1 MTTRLQRLAAS
12 GLVAFSLLTLT
23 ACGLM
28 GPAAKPEVGPAGK
41 PTESKPNPPVGERFA
56 AAPDRLYDLE
66 AIAGSLFEGI
76 NKEKWPQAES
86 GLLNLQAAWQDAKA
100 QVGDKKGVKEA
111 DEAIGK
117 LSASVAEKKVTAAY
131 EDLNKFMGAV
141 GDIAKSY
148 KLSPLAD
155 IVTVG
160 NAVRSVSFYV
170 EDNNWSKAASK
181 VKGLEDT
188 WNQVKPGM
196 EQFGILGAVTTTHSH
211 VKQLKDAV
219 NAENKGAV
227 SEQVAGLN
235 ETLGRIRD
243 YYRGK

>member
-1 MTTRLQRLAAS
+1 MAKRICRLTTC
-12 GLVAFSLLTLT
+12 GLLLFSLLALT
-23 ACGLM
+23 GCGLM
-28 GPAAKPEVGPAGK
+28 GPAPKPEVGPAGK
-41 PTESKPNPPVGERFA
+41 PTEAKPNPPVVERFS

-76 NKEKWPQAES
+76 NKENWPQAES
-86 GLLNLQAAWQDAKA
+86 GLYNLQAAWQEAKQ
-100 QVGDKKGVKEA
+100 QVGDKKGVKEG

-117 LSASVAEKKVTAAY
+117 LGDSIAGKKITASY
-131 EDLNKFMGAV
+131 ENLNKFMGSV
-141 GDIAKSY
+141 GDIGKSY

-155 IVTVG
+155 IVAVANG
-160 NAVRSVSFYV
+160 VRSVSFYV

-188 WNQVKPGM
+188 WNQAKPSM

-227 SEQVAGLN
+227 SEQVANLN
-235 ETLGRIRD
+235 ESLGRIRD
-243 YYRGK
+243 YYKGK

>member
-1 MTTRLQRLAAS
+1 MAKRLQRLAAY
-12 GLVAFSLLTLT
+12 GLLLFTLLALT

-28 GPAAKPEVGPAGK
+28 GPAPKPEIGPAGK
-41 PTESKPNPPVGERFA
+41 PTEAKPNPPVGERFG
-56 AAPDRLYDLE
+56 AAPDQLYDLE

-76 NKEKWPQAES
+76 NKENWPQAES
-86 GLLNLQAAWQDAKA
+86 GLYNLQAAWQQAKPV
-100 QVGDKKGVKEA
+100 VGEKKGVKEA
-111 DEAIGK
+111 DEALGK
-117 LSASVAEKKVTAAY
+117 LSGSVADKKVTAAY
-131 EDLNKFMGAV
+131 ENLNKFMGAV
-141 GDIAKSY
+141 GDIGKSY

-155 IVTVG
+155 IVAVG

-188 WNQVKPGM
+188 WNQVKPSM
-196 EQFGILGAVTTTHSH
+196 EQFGILGAVTTTHSR

-227 SEQVAGLN
+227 SEQVANLN
-235 ETLGRIRD
+235 ESLGRIRD

>member
-1 MTTRLQRLAAS
+1 MAKLLRTMTAFCLLLFLLFILA
-12 GLVAFSLLTLT
+12 

-41 PTESKPNPPVGERFA
+41 PTESKPNPPVGERFN

-66 AIAGSLFEGI
+66 AIAGALFEGI
-76 NKEKWPQAES
+76 NKENWPQAES
-86 GLLNLQAAWQDAKA
+86 GLYNLQAAWEQTKPL
-100 QVGDKKGVKEA
+100 VGDMKGVKEA

-117 LSASVAEKKVTAAY
+117 LGGSVADKKVTASY
-131 EDLNKFMGAV
+131 ENLNKFMGAV

-155 IVTVG
+155 IVAVG

-188 WNQVKPGM
+188 WNQVKPSM

-227 SEQVAGLN
+227 GEQVAGLN
-235 ETLGRIRD
+235 ESLGRIRE